1 MIQMEKMK
9 ESHELEIMSM
19 ENAYQNKFKE
29 RHGRETAATIM
40 WKIGN
45 GSRED

>member
-1 MIQMEKMK
+1 MEKMK

-19 ENAYQNKFKE
+19 ENAYQNKFKVE
-29 RHGRETAATIM
+29 YGRETAATIIM